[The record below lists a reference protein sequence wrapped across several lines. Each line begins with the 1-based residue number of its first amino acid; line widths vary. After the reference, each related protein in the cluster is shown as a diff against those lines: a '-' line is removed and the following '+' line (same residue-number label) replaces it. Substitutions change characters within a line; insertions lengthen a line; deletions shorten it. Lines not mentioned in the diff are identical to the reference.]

1 MKRKM
6 IGKIVRVNGKDK
18 YILGKELEEYEMEVK
33 EGLRKKAIEGEEWI
47 YTFKNREKKELEKKK
62 KNE

>member
-1 MKRKM
+1 MKRKL

-33 EGLRKKAIEGEEWI
+33 EGLRKKAMKGEKWI
-47 YTFKNREKKELEKKK
+47 YTFKDRERKGLEKKK
-62 KNE
+62 